1 MLLKLTTMQ
10 IQSASVEDYI
20 LQIPEDRQDVFRKIF
35 ETINDNL
42 PDGFSQGLSYGMI
55 GWAVPLETYPA
66 GYHCTSGSP
75 LPFMSI
81 ASQKNFIA
89 LYHMGMYAKPELL
102 DWFVEEYPKYSRI
115 KLDMG
120 KSCVRFKKMDDIPL
134 QLLAELSKKMTVKEW
149 IDIYEKNFKKK

>member
-66 GYHCTSGSP
+66 GYHCTPGSP

-134 QLLAELSKKMTVKEW
+134 ELLAELSKKMTVKEW